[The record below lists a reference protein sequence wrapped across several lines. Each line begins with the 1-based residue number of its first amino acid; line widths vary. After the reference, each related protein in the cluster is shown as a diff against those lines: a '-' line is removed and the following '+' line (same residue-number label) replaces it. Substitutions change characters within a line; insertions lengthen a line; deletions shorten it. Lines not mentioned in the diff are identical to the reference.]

1 MKKIKLALIITFL
14 IVSDIGIYAVDISPV
29 TNATKDTNIA
39 PELIKIRGQIIAIIQ
54 VIGVA
59 VASIMLIV
67 IAIKYISSAP
77 NEKAEL
83 KKHMIPFIIGAIM
96 IFACVGIVE
105 IIKQFAEGSIKV

>member
-1 MKKIKLALIITFL
+1 
-14 IVSDIGIYAVDISPV
+14 
-29 TNATKDTNIA
+29 
-39 PELIKIRGQIIAIIQ
+39 
-54 VIGVA
+54 
-59 VASIMLIV
+59 MLIV